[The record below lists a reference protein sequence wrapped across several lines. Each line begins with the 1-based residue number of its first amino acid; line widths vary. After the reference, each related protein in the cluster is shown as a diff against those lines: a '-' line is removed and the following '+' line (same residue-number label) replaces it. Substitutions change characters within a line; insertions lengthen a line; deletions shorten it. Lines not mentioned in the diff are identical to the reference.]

1 MHSSYLHL
9 LTISTYVLSCL
20 LVYFL
25 QRRGVY
31 LSAKHN
37 PSIITRRMYYVVFPT
52 IPTLELL
59 GTQLPGKLFSP
70 SYICKNCPT
79 TFYCIFQSVW
89 VPMTTTQNIRVYFL
103 SFKKHFFIMVPTLNS
118 FKKFFIQS
126 VF

>member
-1 MHSSYLHL
+1 MTFLYFFSLKKNENILVHSSYLHL

-70 SYICKNCPT
+70 SDI
-79 TFYCIFQSVW
+79 
-89 VPMTTTQNIRVYFL
+89 
-103 SFKKHFFIMVPTLNS
+103 
-118 FKKFFIQS
+118 
-126 VF
+126 